1 VDFCLRFEMTDY
13 CNPEEVFTAFML
25 QLQDF
30 EFTTATFRSVHRS
43 LGQLPPYGFHIPQ
56 VFEPVDA
63 GGIAY
68 TPAKCLALMP
78 LGCSRW
84 HSDPDPSLDRLTF
97 VTLGSQNAKVMISK
111 PVDLSA
117 NESRECDS
125 NEDLENDSNGDVIWL
140 AEAGSVRA
148 LATCSAQNID
158 YKPYKP
164 LLSDDAYKKT
174 DLEPIVAEKMIQFVQ
189 AEAGLDRLG
198 VHVSTGHHPRQG

>member
-1 VDFCLRFEMTDY
+1 MDFCLRFEMTDY
-13 CNPEEVFTAFML
+13 SNPEEVFTAFML

-30 EFTTATFRSVHRS
+30 EFTTVTSRSVHRS

-56 VFEPVDA
+56 AFEPVDA
-63 GGIAY
+63 RGI
-68 TPAKCLALMP
+68 THTSAKCLALMP

-111 PVDLSA
+111 HVDLSA
-117 NESRECDS
+117 NESREYDW
-125 NEDLENDSNGDVIWL
+125 NEDSETDSNGDVIWL
-140 AEAGSVRA
+140 AEAGPVRA
-148 LATCSAQNID
+148 LATCNAQNID

-174 DLEPIVAEKMIQFVQ
+174 DLEPIVAEKMIELVQ
-189 AEAGLDRLG
+189 AEAGLDRLRM
-198 VHVSTGHHPRQG
+198 HVSPGHHPRQV

>member
-1 VDFCLRFEMTDY
+1 MTDY

-25 QLQDF
+25 QLRNF
-30 EFTTATFRSVHRS
+30 EFTTATSVHRS
-43 LGQLPPYGFHIPQ
+43 LGQLPPYGFDIPQ

-111 PVDLSA
+111 PVDLSD
-117 NESRECDS
+117 ESREGDS
-125 NEDLENDSNGDVIWL
+125 IEDLENDSNGDVIWL

-148 LATCSAQNID
+148 LATCSAQNVD

-174 DLEPIVAEKMIQFVQ
+174 DLEPIVAEKMIQFVR
-189 AEAGLDRLG
+189 AEAGLR
-198 VHVSTGHHPRQG
+198 